1 MQQNIYQNR
10 VKETVAII
18 LRVEVAVFFS
28 SRSSLSVWNTLTRE
42 RYVGR
47 KDSCGKTCGWVTDH
61 TWLWRWTKLSCERK
75 VVLLRVNRIV
85 DSDDRRSWTSAKKY
99 VLQYQYSSC
108 GLSVSPT
115 TIKPGNSKDKRLV
128 LTCSA
133 WKEPFWLLKCSS
145 RENPARTHWFKRCM
159 K

>member
-47 KDSCGKTCGWVTDH
+47 KDSCVKTCG
-61 TWLWRWTKLSCERK
+61 
-75 VVLLRVNRIV
+75 
-85 DSDDRRSWTSAKKY
+85 
-99 VLQYQYSSC
+99 
-108 GLSVSPT
+108 
-115 TIKPGNSKDKRLV
+115 
-128 LTCSA
+128 
-133 WKEPFWLLKCSS
+133 
-145 RENPARTHWFKRCM
+145 
-159 K
+159 